1 MEPMQAK
8 GADTLSVLDDTG
20 LMVLFA
26 RGDGEAARLL
36 TERLLPAR

>member
-26 RGDGEAARLL
+26 RGDAR
-36 TERLLPAR
+36 RRGF